1 MSDEIFALYYKPDG
15 GKDKL
20 YFAYRSEDGRLAFTK
35 NKYGAELYNIY
46 GALIAQDSLSKMLG
60 KRLSI
65 EEAYGDDE

>member
-1 MSDEIFALYYKPDG
+1 MGDEVFVLYYKPDG
-15 GKDKL
+15 SKDKL
-20 YFAYRSEDGRLAFTK
+20 YFAYRSEDGRLAFTE

-46 GALIAQDSLSKMLG
+46 GIRIAQDSLSKMLG